1 MPEGSLRILL
11 MAATV
16 AIHLGLALV
25 IGALASRAWMWRR
38 SSAWSARVALNV
50 MQASR
55 VGFALGLVGVGAS
68 AWFEAMEMSDSSLL
82 SAGPAFASLI
92 GNSHFGHAW
101 VVGLVGWL
109 TAASLSSTRL
119 AATRRTG
126 AFALALLAVAA
137 FALTRSVV
145 SHAGSQGDFT
155 IDVAA
160 DWVHLVLVCLWVGIV
175 LVGARL
181 ALPGDPAPQDARAD
195 AARWVS
201 LMSTTATAAIVG
213 IGATGLF
220 KVWRGWA
227 AVGSLPQYVGSDY
240 GKALA
245 VKLAL
250 VAFAATLGGLNRFV
264 VLPRLFDGLRSG
276 PAPGGDRW
284 RNRLLLILRVE
295 AATLLL
301 VLSAAAVLSTSE
313 LPGST

>member
-1 MPEGSLRILL
+1 MPEGSMRLFL

-25 IGALASRAWMWRR
+25 IGCQASRAWMWRR
-38 SSAWSARVALNV
+38 SSAWSAHVAH
-50 MQASR
+50 QAVTTSR
-55 VGFALGLVGVGAS
+55 LGFALGLAGVGAS
-68 AWFEAMEMSDSSLL
+68 AWLQAMDMSDSSPLA
-82 SAGPAFASLI
+82 AGPAFASLI

-101 VVGLVGWL
+101 AVGLAAWL
-109 TAASLSSTRL
+109 TAATLSTRL
-119 AATRRTG
+119 ATARRTG
-126 AFALALLAVAA
+126 AFLLALVAIAV
-137 FALTRSVV
+137 FTVTRSVV

-181 ALPGDPAPQDARAD
+181 TLPGDLAPPAERAD

-220 KVWRGWA
+220 KVWRGWTV
-227 AVGSLPQYVGSDY
+227 VGSLAQYVGSDY

-245 VKLAL
+245 AKLAL
-250 VAFAATLGGLNRFV
+250 VAFAAALGGLNRFV
-264 VLPRLFDGLRSG
+264 VLPRLFDGLAAK
-276 PAPGGDRW
+276 PAPAGGHW
-284 RNRLLLILRVE
+284 RRRLLLILRVE

-301 VLSAAAVLSTSE
+301 VLCAAAVLSTSE